1 MYGPVVARGA
11 RALGA
16 GTVGMAAL
24 VLVAVTAACVVGLA
38 VAGALVSLAVATSM
52 EALEKAEAA
61 LRPWTRA
68 RGPAAY

>member
-1 MYGPVVARGA
+1 
-11 RALGA
+11 
-16 GTVGMAAL
+16 MAAL

-52 EALEKAEAA
+52 DTLERAKAAV
-61 LRPWTRA
+61 RPWTQA